1 MKNQLL
7 YFPNGKVSLVEK
19 DSSFKEEITSGFYE
33 VRMRQEKFGQIP
45 ELYTS
50 KIDLPLSSYQLAQQ
64 YVDTDFL
71 ATYFSKESQELHQDM
86 KQTHKLGMIL
96 YGKHGTGK
104 TTACYAVAEQ
114 MIKSLGA
121 VMITVKSISEYIY
134 ALDFLKALKENF
146 GNFLSGT
153 VFDECEGSMQDH
165 EDHMKRYL
173 DSAYSLNNHIH
184 FFTTNYIDNIPDSI
198 KDRPSRIKFCIEI
211 GGISDELA
219 VFEILEMMNSGLK
232 ENVKMNDTNLK
243 EISRDLIGKTLDEI
257 KNKFIEQSFDI
268 NFGRKVQQL

>member
-19 DSSFKEEITSGFYE
+19 DSSFKEEITAGFYE
-33 VRMRQEKFGQIP
+33 VRMRSEGFGSIP
-45 ELYTS
+45 ELFTS
-50 KIDLPLSSYQLAQQ
+50 KIELPSSSYQLAQQ

-96 YGKHGTGK
+96 HGKHGTGK

-121 VMITVKSISEYIY
+121 VMITVKSISEYVY

-153 VFDECEGSMQDH
+153 IFDECEGSMQDY

-184 FFTTNYIDNIPDSI
+184 FFTTNYIDKIPDSI
-198 KDRPSRIKFCIEI
+198 KDRPSRIKFSIEI
-211 GGISDELA
+211 GGVSDELA

-232 ENVKMNDTNLK
+232 ENVKMSDANLK

-268 NFGRKVQQL
+268 NFSKKVQQL